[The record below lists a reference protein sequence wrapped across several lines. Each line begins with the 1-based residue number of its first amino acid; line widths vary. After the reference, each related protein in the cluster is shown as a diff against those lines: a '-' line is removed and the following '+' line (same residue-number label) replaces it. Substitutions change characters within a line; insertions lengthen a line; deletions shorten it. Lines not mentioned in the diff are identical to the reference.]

1 MPVKLAELL
10 RGNHLKPVYHSE
22 TGVRVLRELARSYLT
37 IVEDQIRVMSRLKRC
52 IAAGRLR
59 VRGETSTTSGI
70 GYRVFVCD
78 NMAFHGDF
86 TPVLAKHSK
95 HFSLVDALA
104 VGVDRMQRNF
114 EPMRRQVEGGRQI
127 QLTDDRAKLI
137 IYRAFVEAEF
147 DAPKHLLRDVH
158 DAYFNPRYP
167 EFQPHTVWS
176 LTNAFTSREA
186 PILG

>member
-70 GYRVFVCD
+70 GYRMISNILPAVPRP
-78 NMAFHGDF
+78 ARRR
-86 TPVLAKHSK
+86 PSVL
-95 HFSLVDALA
+95 
-104 VGVDRMQRNF
+104 
-114 EPMRRQVEGGRQI
+114 
-127 QLTDDRAKLI
+127 
-137 IYRAFVEAEF
+137 
-147 DAPKHLLRDVH
+147 DV
-158 DAYFNPRYP
+158 
-167 EFQPHTVWS
+167 
-176 LTNAFTSREA
+176 TSRSC
-186 PILG
+186 LM

>member
-70 GYRVFVCD
+70 GYSGWKSSGNLSMMLPPTPLVWETGRPTGGMPRC
-78 NMAFHGDF
+78 HGIG
-86 TPVLAKHSK
+86 P
-95 HFSLVDALA
+95 A
-104 VGVDRMQRNF
+104 VR
-114 EPMRRQVEGGRQI
+114 
-127 QLTDDRAKLI
+127 
-137 IYRAFVEAEF
+137 
-147 DAPKHLLRDVH
+147 H
-158 DAYFNPRYP
+158 
-167 EFQPHTVWS
+167 
-176 LTNAFTSREA
+176 
-186 PILG
+186 